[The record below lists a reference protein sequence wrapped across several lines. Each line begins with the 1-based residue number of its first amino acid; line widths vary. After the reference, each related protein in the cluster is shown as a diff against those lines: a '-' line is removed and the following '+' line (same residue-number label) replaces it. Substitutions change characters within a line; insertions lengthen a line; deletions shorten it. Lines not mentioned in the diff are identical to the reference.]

1 MDVSTAKNQAIL
13 LNNVHLEM
21 AEIEE
26 VMTDTAEEV
35 ETETTV
41 MIHIEAA
48 AEIAKEEAEAEVHNT
63 ETEAKKS
70 TEDNAQDPEIT
81 PLMINTEEIIT
92 EEDTDIQNHQDH
104 AHHLIPTI
112 VIEVA
117 MIGTGNVK
125 EIIVEEVKKCYNFR

>member
-1 MDVSTAKNQAIL
+1 
-13 LNNVHLEM
+13 M

-41 MIHIEAA
+41 TIHIEAA
-48 AEIAKEEAEAEVHNT
+48 AEIAKEEAEAEAHNT
-63 ETEAKKS
+63 ETEARKS
-70 TEDNAQDPEIT
+70 TEDNAQGPEIT
-81 PLMINTEEIIT
+81 LLMINTEEIIT

-117 MIGTGNVK
+117 MIDIGNVK
-125 EIIVEEVKKCYNFR
+125 EIIVEEVKMK

>member
-1 MDVSTAKNQAIL
+1 
-13 LNNVHLEM
+13 M

-26 VMTDTAEEV
+26 VMTDIAEEV

-48 AEIAKEEAEAEVHNT
+48 AEIGKEEAEAEVHNT
-63 ETEAKKS
+63 VTEDKKS

-81 PLMINTEEIIT
+81 LLMINTEEIIT
-92 EEDTDIQNHQDH
+92 EEDTGIQNHQDH
-104 AHHLIPTI
+104 GHHLIPTI

-117 MIGTGNVK
+117 MIGIGNVK
-125 EIIVEEVKKCYNFR
+125 EIIVEEVKKLNNFR

>member
-1 MDVSTAKNQAIL
+1 
-13 LNNVHLEM
+13 M

-26 VMTDTAEEV
+26 VMTDIAEEV

-48 AEIAKEEAEAEVHNT
+48 AEIGKEEAEAEVHNT
-63 ETEAKKS
+63 VTEDKKS

-81 PLMINTEEIIT
+81 LLMTNTEEIIT
-92 EEDTDIQNHQDH
+92 EEDIGIQNHQDH
-104 AHHLIPTI
+104 GHHLIPTI

-117 MIGTGNVK
+117 MIGIGNVK
-125 EIIVEEVKKCYNFR
+125 EIIVEEVKN